1 MKKIYLD
8 YAASTP
14 IDSRVLQ
21 IMEKHL
27 KNNFANSMSLHFFG
41 QKAALA
47 VEESRQKI
55 AKIINAKSEEIIF
68 TSSATE
74 SNNLALKGLA
84 FAAKNRGKSHLIV
97 SLIEH
102 DCVLES
108 AKWLKSQ
115 GFKVSFLSVNKDGFI
130 NLEELKKLIGKNTFL
145 VSVMHANN
153 EIGTIQDISLIG
165 KICRKKGV
173 YFHTDAAQTFGREK
187 IDVEKMDIDLLT
199 ASSHKIYGPKGV
211 AFLYVRKEVVIEP
224 ILHGG
229 GHEGGLRSSTLN
241 VPAIVGFAKA
251 SEIMQKEAQKENE
264 RLKNLRDYMI
274 EQILTQIPRT
284 HLNGHPKMRL
294 ANNINIS
301 FHGVEGE
308 SLVMELSFA
317 GIAVSTGSACSS
329 KNLMP
334 SHVLQ
339 ALGLPPQ
346 EAHGSLRIS
355 LGRYTTKE
363 EIDKTIFA
371 LKKNIEKL
379 RKISP
384 F

>member
-14 IDSRVLQ
+14 IHPQVLRV
-21 IMEKHL
+21 INNHL

-41 QKAALA
+41 QKAATA
-47 VEESRQKI
+47 VEESRRKI
-55 AKIINAKSEEIIF
+55 AQIINAKPEEIIF

-74 SNNLALKGLA
+74 SNNLALKGVA
-84 FAAKNRGKSHLIV
+84 FSAKKKGKNHLIV
-97 SLIEH
+97 SSIEH

-108 AKWLKSQ
+108 AKWLQTQ
-115 GFKVSFLSVNKDGFI
+115 GFKVSFLPVDKYGFI
-130 NLEELKKLIGKNTFL
+130 NFDELKKLIGKNTFL

-153 EIGTIQDISLIG
+153 EIGTIQDIAEIG
-165 KICRKKGV
+165 KICRQKSV

-187 IDVEKMDIDLLT
+187 IDVEEMNIDLLT
-199 ASSHKIYGPKGV
+199 ASSHKIYGPKG
-211 AFLYVRKEVVIEP
+211 AALLYVRKGVMIEP

-241 VPAIVGFAKA
+241 VPAIIGFAEA
-251 SEIMQKEAQKENE
+251 SEIMQKEAKKENE
-264 RLKNLRDYMI
+264 RLKKLRDYMI
-274 EQILTQIPRT
+274 EQILIQIPRT
-284 HLNGHPKMRL
+284 HLNGHPQKRL

-301 FHGVEGE
+301 FNGVEGE

-371 LKKNIEKL
+371 LKKNVEKL

>member
-14 IDSRVLQ
+14 IDPRVLKVLNSQ
-21 IMEKHL
+21 L

-47 VEESRQKI
+47 VEESRRKI
-55 AKIINAKSEEIIF
+55 ARIINAKEDEIIF

-74 SNNLALKGLA
+74 SNNLAIKGVA
-84 FAAKNRGKSHLIV
+84 FAAKKRGKNHLIV
-97 SLIEH
+97 SSIEH

-108 AKWLKSQ
+108 AKWLKTQ
-115 GFKVSFLSVNKDGFI
+115 GFDVSFLSVDKFGFV
-130 NLEELKKLIGKNTFL
+130 NLEELEKLINKKTFL
-145 VSVMHANN
+145 VSVIHANN
-153 EIGTIQDISLIG
+153 EIGTIQDITSIG
-165 KICRKKGV
+165 RICRKKGV
-173 YFHTDAAQTFGREK
+173 YFHTDAAQSFARED
-187 IDVEKMDIDLLT
+187 IDVQKMNIDLLT
-199 ASSHKIYGPKGV
+199 ASSHKIYGPKGI
-211 AFLYVRKEVVIEP
+211 AFLYVKKGVLIEP

-229 GHEGGLRSSTLN
+229 GHENGLRSSTLN
-241 VPAIVGFAKA
+241 VPSIVGFAA
-251 SEIMQKEAQKENE
+251 AAEIMRKEAKKENK
-264 RLKNLRDYMI
+264 RLKKLRDYMI
-274 EQILTQIPRT
+274 KKILTTIPRT
-284 HLNGHPKMRL
+284 HLNGHPERRL

-301 FHGVEGE
+301 FNGVEGE
-308 SLVMELSFA
+308 ALVMELSFA
-317 GIAVSTGSACSS
+317 GVAVSTGSACSS

-334 SHVLQ
+334 SHVLC

-355 LGRYTTKE
+355 LGRDTKKE
-363 EIDKTIFA
+363 EVDYTISV
-371 LKKNIEKL
+371 LKKTVERL

>member
-14 IDSRVLQ
+14 IDPRVLP
-21 IMEKHL
+21 IINKHL

-41 QKAALA
+41 QKAAVA
-47 VEESRQKI
+47 VEESRRKLAQ
-55 AKIINAKSEEIIF
+55 IINAKPEEIIF

-74 SNNLALKGLA
+74 SNNLAIKGTA
-84 FAAKNRGKSHLIV
+84 FAAKKRGKNHLVV

-108 AKWLKSQ
+108 ARWLLSQ
-115 GFKVSFLSVNKDGFI
+115 GFKVSFLPVDRYGLI
-130 NLEELKKLIGKNTFL
+130 NLDELKNLIGKNTFL

-153 EIGTIQDISLIG
+153 EIGTIEDIAAVG
-165 KICRKKGV
+165 KLCRQNGV

-187 IDVEKMDIDLLT
+187 IDVEEMNIDLLT
-199 ASSHKIYGPKGV
+199 ASSHKIYGPKG
-211 AFLYVRKEVVIEP
+211 AALLYIRKEVMIEP

-241 VPAIVGFAKA
+241 VPAIVGFAA
-251 SEIMQKEAQKENE
+251 AAEIMQKEAKGENE
-264 RLKNLRDYMI
+264 RLKKLRDYMI
-274 EQILTQIPRT
+274 EQILNQIPRT
-284 HLNGHPKMRL
+284 HLNGHPKKRL

-301 FHGVEGE
+301 FNGVEGE
-308 SLVMELSFA
+308 SLLMKLSFA

-334 SHVLQ
+334 SHVFQ

-363 EIDKTIFA
+363 EIDKTIFT
-371 LKKNIEKL
+371 LKKNVEKL
-379 RKISP
+379 RKISL

>member
-14 IDSRVLQ
+14 IDSRVLKVLNSQ
-21 IMEKHL
+21 L

-41 QKAALA
+41 QKAASV
-47 VEESRQKI
+47 VEESRKKL
-55 AKIINAKSEEIIF
+55 AKIINAKEEEIVF

-74 SNNLALKGLA
+74 SNNLAIKGTA
-84 FAAKNRGKSHLIV
+84 FAAKKRGKDHLIV
-97 SLIEH
+97 SSIEH
-102 DCVLES
+102 DCILES
-108 AKWLKSQ
+108 AKWLLSQ
-115 GFKVSFLSVNKDGFI
+115 GFKVSFLSVDKYGFV

-153 EIGTIQDISLIG
+153 EIGTIQDIGAIG
-165 KICRKKGV
+165 KICRESGV
-173 YFHTDAAQTFGREK
+173 YFHTDAAQSFAREE
-187 IDVEKMDIDLLT
+187 IDVEKMNIDLLT
-199 ASSHKIYGPKGV
+199 ASSHKIYGPKGI
-211 AFLYVRKEVVIEP
+211 ALLYIKKGVLIEP

-241 VPAIVGFAKA
+241 VPAIVGFALA
-251 SEIMQKEAQKENE
+251 AEIMKKEAKKENE
-264 RLKNLRDYMI
+264 RLRKLRDYMI
-274 EQILTQIPRT
+274 NQISTKIPRT
-284 HLNGHPKMRL
+284 HLNGHPQKRL

-301 FHGVEGE
+301 FEGVEGE
-308 SLVMELSFA
+308 SLLMELSFA

-339 ALGLPPQ
+339 ALGLPP
-346 EAHGSLRIS
+346 ERAHGSLRIS
-355 LGRYTTKE
+355 LGRYTKKKD
-363 EIDKTIFA
+363 IDYAISV
-371 LKKNIEKL
+371 LKKTVERL

>member
-14 IDSRVLQ
+14 IDPKVLR

-41 QKAALA
+41 QKAASA
-47 VEESRQKI
+47 VEESRKKLAQ
-55 AKIINAKSEEIIF
+55 IINAKSEEIVF
-68 TSSATE
+68 TASATE
-74 SNNLALKGLA
+74 SNNLAIKGTA
-84 FAAKNRGKSHLIV
+84 FAAKKRGKDHLIV

-108 AKWLKSQ
+108 ARWLLSQ
-115 GFKVSFLSVNKDGFI
+115 GFKVSFLPVDRYGFI
-130 NLEELKKLIGKNTFL
+130 NLDELKKLIGKNTFL

-153 EIGTIQDISLIG
+153 EIGTIQDITSIG
-165 KICRKKGV
+165 KICRQKGV
-173 YFHTDAAQTFGREK
+173 YFHTDAAQTFGRET
-187 IDVEKMDIDLLT
+187 IDVEEMNIDLLT
-199 ASSHKIYGPKGV
+199 ASSHKIYGPKG
-211 AFLYVRKEVVIEP
+211 AALLYVRKGVAIEP

-241 VPAIVGFAKA
+241 VPAIVGFAWA
-251 SEIMQKEAQKENE
+251 AEIMQKEAKNENE
-264 RLKNLRDYMI
+264 RLKKLRDYMI
-274 EQILTQIPRT
+274 GKILTQIPRT
-284 HLNGHPKMRL
+284 HLNGHSKKRL

-301 FHGVEGE
+301 FNGVEGE
-308 SLVMELSFA
+308 SLLMELSFA

-329 KNLMP
+329 QNLMP

-363 EIDKTIFA
+363 EIDKTISV
-371 LKKNIEKL
+371 LKKIVEKL
-379 RKISP
+379 RKISL